1 MQLLSLLG
9 PIDVLEPVA
18 GYLVVVLVL
27 VNMGTRWL
35 AFGKYRE
42 QAKDDDRE
50 EVDRW
55 IPHELTNVLLVLASF
70 YYLTL
75 HHHGGI
81 VLSSLVIGLF
91 IADFFEVEA
100 RGVEMRRDVPL
111 DRPKAAIAASVLVFL
126 YAAYNTLFFLVKPWW
141 SAIV

>member
-18 GYLVVVLVL
+18 GYLVVALVL

-100 RGVEMRRDVPL
+100 RSVEMRRDVPL